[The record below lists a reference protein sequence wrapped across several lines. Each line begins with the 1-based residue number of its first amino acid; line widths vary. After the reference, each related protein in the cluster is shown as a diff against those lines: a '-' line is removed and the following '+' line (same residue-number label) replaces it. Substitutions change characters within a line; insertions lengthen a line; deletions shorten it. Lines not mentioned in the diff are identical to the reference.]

1 MVVTRYL
8 ALYQPW
14 TELNRGHSSPAASL
28 GLKYTNL
35 PPVLI
40 APRALAGRHYI
51 LFLAS
56 AVALASNG
64 LAVSLGGLFDTSL
77 RAMNNKMTFELPLST
92 SIDTQIQTKARG
104 IETTLADVSGT
115 FAVDGEEHWVIA
127 AQLEIPRWTYNKSY
141 FLPFEWNMTA
151 GGALRFASART
162 RGFGVDLT
170 CKLLEGD
177 VYGQQSWAGV
187 SGGPVSKPATSLNV
201 TIPTADGGVIRC
213 NNSLVEF
220 TVDSLKTGRFAGEYL
235 YGLGPTDRGD
245 KEAKDFCNSL
255 IVVGWSRG
263 EIIVRERNDSTVS
276 YTMDMSK
283 YENTTILCMQSISS
297 AEFNVTVDDGNYLR
311 AEPLTPFTYDD
322 SSFFNHSTTIASFKS
337 QLSTIIRTNPFNG
350 RDTGGMHNDIS
361 PKTLPHSLMDFLRS
375 DEGQRSLY
383 LPAIIM
389 EFSGSEQQQ
398 SSLSDPDTPP
408 PSFEDA
414 QETFQDFYGWMAA
427 IVINKN
433 SERIFRPTT
442 KAAGKKPQTSGWI
455 SYQQSRVSMDPVM
468 FYIATALLGFSTIAS
483 VVIFTVRPKRFLP
496 RLPNTLAAE
505 IGFFYA
511 SEALKDTAG
520 TASMSSAMRER
531 HLAELGWQYG
541 YGKFMGKDGNVHLG
555 VERMGPIRDFKE
567 AA

>member
-1 MVVTRYL
+1 MTATLIEPVWVVITRYL

-14 TELNRGHSSPAASL
+14 TELNRGHSTSSASL

-64 LAVSLGGLFDTSL
+64 LAVALGGLFDTSL
-77 RAMNNKMTFELPLST
+77 RATNHTMTFELPLSS
-92 SIDTQIQTKARG
+92 SIDTQIQTNPRG
-104 IETTLADVSGT
+104 IKTTLADVSGT
-115 FAVDGEEHWVIA
+115 FAVDGEEHWLIA
-127 AQLEIPRWTYNKSY
+127 EQSGLPPWTYQELY
-141 FLPFEWNMTA
+141 FLPFEWNRTA
-151 GGALRFASART
+151 GGAFNYASART

-187 SGGPVSKPATSLNV
+187 SGGSIPRPATSLNV

-255 IVVGWSRG
+255 LVVGWSRG
-263 EIIVRERNDSTVS
+263 DIIVRERNDSTAS
-276 YTMDMSK
+276 YTMNMST
-283 YENTTILCMQSISS
+283 YANTTILCMQRISS
-297 AEFNVTVDDGNYLR
+297 AEFNVTVNDGGFFLPER
-311 AEPLTPFTYDD
+311 LTPFTYDD
-322 SSFFNHSTTIASFKS
+322 SSFFNHSTTITSFKS

-350 RDTGGMHNDIS
+350 RDTGGMHNDIF
-361 PKTLPHSLMDFLRS
+361 PNTLSHYLMDLSRS
-375 DEGQRSLY
+375 GL
-383 LPAIIM
+383 
-389 EFSGSEQQQ
+389 EQN
-398 SSLSDPDTPP
+398 SLSLPNSPP

-414 QETFQDFYGWMAA
+414 QKTFRDFYSQMAA
-427 IVINKN
+427 IVISQN
-433 SERIFRPTT
+433 SQHIFRPTT
-442 KAAGKKPQTSGWI
+442 KDGGGKSQTSGWI
-455 SYQQSRVSMDPVM
+455 VSAQTRVLMDPIM
-468 FYIATALLGFSTIAS
+468 FFIATALLGFSTIAS
-483 VVIFTVRPKRFLP
+483 VIIFTARPKRFLP

-520 TASMSSAMRER
+520 TANMSSAMRER
-531 HLAELGWQYG
+531 HLAEPGWQYG

-555 VERMGPIRDFKE
+555 VERMGPIHDFKE